1 MKSSEG
7 WAVGP
12 RDLLQRVSEELAR
25 LGIRHFVTGSMGS
38 MAYGEYRS
46 TIDVDIVADMT
57 PTHVSALMSAF
68 PEPDHYLSEEAMRE
82 AIRARTQFNLIH
94 VSTGLKVDFMIP
106 EASPFNASRFA
117 RMRSVALSP
126 ECRVPVAS
134 AEDIILMKLRY
145 FSAGGSDKHL
155 RDIAG
160 MLRIMRER
168 LDRPYVEQWAGQL
181 GVRDLWQ
188 AVSEVAD

>member
-1 MKSSEG
+1 M
-7 WAVGP
+7 GP
-12 RDLLQRVSEELAR
+12 RDLLQLVSGELTR

-46 TIDVDIVADMT
+46 TIDVDIVADVASV
-57 PTHVSALMSAF
+57 HVAALRAAF

-82 AIRARTQFNLIH
+82 AIRTRTQFNLIH
-94 VSTGLKVDFMIP
+94 VPTGLKVDFMIP
-106 EASPFNASRFA
+106 EPSAFNASRFA
-117 RMRSVALSP
+117 RMRSLELGPA
-126 ECRVPVAS
+126 CKVPVAS

-160 MLRIMRER
+160 MLRIMRDQV
-168 LDRPYVEQWAGQL
+168 DRHYIEQWAERL
-181 GVRDLWQ
+181 CVLDAWHS
-188 AVSEVAD
+188 VSEAAD